1 MTENKNAWETEVTLV
16 EPNNLVVRGYK
27 LTDIVAKANL
37 IRGAHLIMT
46 GTPPDEERDEHLR
59 ELAITAAQKPLPQVY
74 RNPTEDISKT
84 LQKYILCDEELVGFD
99 AQDMTE
105 KAVFALGRF
114 GAYLAEILGHG
125 ETIKA
130 MPAGAGTAEL
140 IFRAVTGESELD
152 EGRARMLESIVVAS
166 MDHGVTPPSAQA
178 TLIAST
184 ARASYEVALSQ
195 GVGAITDMHGG
206 AGEKAAEF
214 FLSCVERAQADQVDL
229 EEGTRRCVAEAVA
242 AKQRIKGMGHRVHTQ
257 DPRRD
262 VLWSLSDSAG
272 LSADCVAVSKLISGI
287 FAEIRGKQLPINVDG
302 VIGAVIADMG
312 IAPKLAKALFIYGRV
327 MGLTAHFVE
336 EVTTQKPMR
345 RIQFTQAQ
353 YTGARDQ
360 SL

>member
-1 MTENKNAWETEVTLV
+1 MTDNKHAWETAVTLV
-16 EPNNLVVRGYK
+16 EPNNLVVRGFK
-27 LTDIVAKANL
+27 LTEIVQKNNL
-37 IRGAHLIMT
+37 IHAACLIMDGQQPT
-46 GTPPDEERDEHLR
+46 NEKAENLR
-59 ELAITAAQKPLPQVY
+59 ELAITAAGKPLPQIY
-74 RNPTEDISKT
+74 RNPSEDISKT
-84 LQKYILCDEELVGFD
+84 LQKYILCDEELAGFNP
-99 AQDMTE
+99 QNMTE

-114 GAYLAEILGHG
+114 GAYLAEILDHG
-125 ETIKA
+125 QALRA
-130 MPAGAGTAEL
+130 MAASADTAEL
-140 IFRAVTGESELD
+140 IFRAVTGETELD
-152 EGRARMLESIVVAS
+152 AGRARMLEAIVVAS

-214 FLSCVERAQADQVDL
+214 FLSCVNRAQADQVDL

-272 LSADCVAVSKLISGI
+272 LSVDCVAVSKLISGI
-287 FAEIRGKQLPINVDG
+287 FADIRGRELPINVDG

-336 EVTTQKPMR
+336 EVSTQKPMR
-345 RIQFTQAQ
+345 RIDFTQAQ